1 MKMTNM
7 FLYVIALFVIMGFVF
22 NQAEAREGMPEGTS
36 SPEAIIL
43 GPGMASSCQNDF
55 VVQNLNEG
63 DAELKIVLGSEEFKT
78 DWLKAMESKA
88 YGLQGS
94 LSQANLE
101 GKKVSSNDVATVVN
115 IDQNAR
121 IRLFCVE

>member
-1 MKMTNM
+1 MKMTNL
-7 FLYVIALFVIMGFVF
+7 FLYVVGLFVVMGFVF
-22 NQAEAREGMPEGTS
+22 NQAEARESMSQGTS

-94 LSQANLE
+94 LSQASLE

-115 IDQNAR
+115 INENAK

>member
-1 MKMTNM
+1 MKMTNL
-7 FLYVIALFVIMGFVF
+7 FLYVIGFLIMGFVF
-22 NQAEAREGMPEGTS
+22 DQAEARESMSTETS

-55 VVQNLNEG
+55 VVQNMNEG
-63 DAELKIVLGSEEFKT
+63 DAELKIVLGNEEFKT

-94 LSQANLE
+94 LSQASLE
-101 GKKVSSNDVATVVN
+101 GKKVSSTDVATVVN
-115 IDQNAR
+115 IDQNAQ
-121 IRLFCVE
+121 IRVFCVE